1 MELKNQNNDTN
12 SLVYT
17 IWNNNLR
24 GVVRRNRENIGG
36 TMRKKEIGSR
46 FKYSVGIC
54 AFKSNSKSPT
64 SGGFY

>member
-1 MELKNQNNDTN
+1 MEGAIPIYIYLK
-12 SLVYT
+12 
-17 IWNNNLR
+17 IFWNNNLR